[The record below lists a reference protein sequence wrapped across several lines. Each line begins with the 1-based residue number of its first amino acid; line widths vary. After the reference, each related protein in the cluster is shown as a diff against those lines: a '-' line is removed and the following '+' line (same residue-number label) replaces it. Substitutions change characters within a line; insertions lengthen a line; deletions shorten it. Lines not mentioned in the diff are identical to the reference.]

1 HSGYIILTVL
11 VVKTHGH
18 IVTHGLAAAA
28 DVHVGDGEGSPVLV
42 NAVYP
47 VHVRIEVRIKAAG
60 GFGDH
65 FIRIHRG
72 VVIIFAGFI
81 VELHEGNA
89 VQHFGHARHA
99 VEAAFHF
106 GGDLR
111 FARHTAFGGD
121 DEHAVRATRAVDGGG
136 GSVF

>member
-1 HSGYIILTVL
+1 KHGRDVEREGGCFGHIQVYIAPEIITFEIQIGIVSVHSGYIILTVL

-28 DVHVGDGEGSPVLV
+28 DVHVGIGEGSPVLV

-89 VQHFGHARHA
+89 VQHFG
-99 VEAAFHF
+99 
-106 GGDLR
+106 
-111 FARHTAFGGD
+111 
-121 DEHAVRATRAVDGGG
+121 
-136 GSVF
+136 